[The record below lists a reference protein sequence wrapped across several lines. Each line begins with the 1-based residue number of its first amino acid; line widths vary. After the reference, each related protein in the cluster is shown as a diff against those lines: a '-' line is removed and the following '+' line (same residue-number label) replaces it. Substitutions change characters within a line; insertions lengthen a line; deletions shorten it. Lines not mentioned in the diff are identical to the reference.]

1 MRDGLNWH
9 LAYDSQAVVVA
20 VEYRLAPETPFPGPL
35 NDCYCGLVWVFA
47 NAAPL
52 NVDSKRIAVMGES
65 GGGGLAAAVALKA
78 RDRAEV
84 RLAGQMLIYP
94 MLDYRTGSPREDQPN
109 PTTGHFGWTRNNNQF
124 GWRCFRGDLDLS
136 SEQIGY
142 FSPALAAQIAS
153 LPPTFIAVGSL
164 DLFMDEDLA
173 YASRLSRAGV
183 AVEFHLYPGAIHG
196 FDLMRDTALG
206 RQFRFDQ
213 LEALRRWFN
222 RPQDTV

>member
-1 MRDGLNWH
+1 
-9 LAYDSQAVVVA
+9 
-20 VEYRLAPETPFPGPL
+20 
-35 NDCYCGLVWVFA
+35 LVWVFA

-52 NVDSKRIAVMGES
+52 NIDSKRIAVMGES

-78 RDRAEV
+78 RDRAED

-206 RQFRFDQ
+206 RQFRFDL

-222 RPQDTV
+222 RPQDSV

>member
-1 MRDGLNWH
+1 M
-9 LAYDSQAVVVA
+9 
-20 VEYRLAPETPFPGPL
+20 
-35 NDCYCGLVWVFA
+35 WVFA

-94 MLDYRTGSPREDQPN
+94 MLDYRTGSPSEDQPN
-109 PTTGHFGWTRNNNQF
+109 PTTGHFGWTRKNNQF

-142 FSPALAAQIAS
+142 FSPALATQIAS

-164 DLFMDEDLA
+164 DLFMDEDL
-173 YASRLSRAGV
+173 S
-183 AVEFHLYPGAIHG
+183 
-196 FDLMRDTALG
+196 
-206 RQFRFDQ
+206 
-213 LEALRRWFN
+213 
-222 RPQDTV
+222 